1 MKRHTLAVLSCVALT
16 AAALSGCSKK
26 PAAESP
32 AASSAA
38 VSAEETKPA
47 QAGVLKMD
55 MVVAGGSG
63 AGLVSA
69 VQAVKDGADPSKILV
84 IEASG
89 TLGSDLAAKEDF
101 VNAADTDEQ
110 YKQKIEDSYE
120 KFLNDMNAAGNG
132 KNNQDLSEFLAESGQ
147 EVLDWLSDIN
157 IPMTGV
163 VKKDG
168 SSVARSYTP
177 DGSQKLPDALEKAL
191 LKQMEDLK
199 IQVMKDT
206 SVKEITFGKD
216 GQVTG
221 LKVSGKDGD
230 KMIDCTSLVV
240 TDTRLLPLLKS
251 QPVQFTAG
259 EDSKDNGLLI
269 NNSAEVMNQ
278 DGESIPGLYAAGAVI
293 EPALFGE
300 KPLPGNDMTA
310 TILFG
315 ITSGT
320 ESGMYAKDNAPQ

>member
-1 MKRHTLAVLSCVALT
+1 MKRRTVAVLCFAALT

-32 AASSAA
+32 SASSAA
-38 VSAEETKPA
+38 ASTQETKPA
-47 QAGVLKMD
+47 SAALKMD

-63 AGLVSA
+63 AGLISA
-69 VQAVKDGADPSKILV
+69 VQAVKDGADPSKVLV

-89 TLGSDLAAKEDF
+89 TLGGDLASKEDF

-110 YKQKIEDSYE
+110 FKQGIDDSYE

-132 KNNQDLSEFLAESGQ
+132 KNNQDLSELLAESGQ

-177 DGSQKLPDALEKAL
+177 DGGQKLPDALEKAL

-221 LKVSGKDGD
+221 LKVTGKDGD
-230 KMIDCTSLVV
+230 KTIECTSLVV
-240 TDTRLLPLLKS
+240 TDTKLLPLLKN

-269 NNSAEVMNQ
+269 DNSAEVLNK
-278 DGESIPGLYAAGAVI
+278 DGETIPGLYAAGAVI

-300 KPLPGNDMTA
+300 KPLPGDDMTA
-310 TILFG
+310 TLFFG

-320 ESGMYAKDNAPQ
+320 EAGMYAKDNGPQ